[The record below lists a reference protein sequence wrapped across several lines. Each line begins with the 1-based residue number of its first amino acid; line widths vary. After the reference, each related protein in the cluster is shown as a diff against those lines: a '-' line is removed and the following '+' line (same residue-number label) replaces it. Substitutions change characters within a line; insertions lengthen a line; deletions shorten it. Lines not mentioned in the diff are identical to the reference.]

1 MAGGG
6 PVRAPASRVSRATAS
21 AVGRA
26 YMPNAATSGRD
37 ERQDALG
44 EDLELG
50 GIPVERVQDQVID
63 AAQRLDLAPD
73 PLGARAPA
81 PALRPCPPGRPP
93 PPRRAGRPPASTRDP
108 CRCRPRRAAHP
119 TPAAHPV

>member
-1 MAGGG
+1 MAGGR

-26 YMPNAATSGRD
+26 YMPNSATSGRD
-37 ERQDALG
+37 KRQDALG

-73 PLGARAPA
+73 PLGDR
-81 PALRPCPPGRPP
+81 LRLAEQVELLPVLEIHAAVDREE
-93 PPRRAGRPPASTRDP
+93 RRSRLRRLTRSQHVDEV
-108 CRCRPRRAAHP
+108 R
-119 TPAAHPV
+119 VDLLE